1 MTKLSPFYIYYAG
14 FIQLMNEETCL
25 RVSRITRDRLA
36 KIGGKDQT
44 FDQIVNG
51 LIEKSNS
58 GENQIDE

>member
-1 MTKLSPFYIYYAG
+1 
-14 FIQLMNEETCL
+14 MNEVTCL
-25 RVSRITRDRLA
+25 RVSRITRDKLA
-36 KIGGKDQT
+36 KMGGKDQT